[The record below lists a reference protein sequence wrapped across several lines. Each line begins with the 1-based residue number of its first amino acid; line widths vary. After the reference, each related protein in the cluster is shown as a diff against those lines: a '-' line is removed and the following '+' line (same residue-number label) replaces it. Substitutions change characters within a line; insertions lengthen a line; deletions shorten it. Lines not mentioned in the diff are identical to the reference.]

1 MISISYN
8 MKYNDHSLME
18 EAYSQIFEKTKE
30 TETHEIVEEG
40 MWDQI
45 KGAGAG
51 ALKGVKRGYEKF
63 VDPETTSFGDVGK
76 EISKG
81 FKGGRS
87 SSVVKAHVQK
97 LDAEIDDFINDLKK
111 VGNVTEDSISN
122 YDQASQFLKGVIRK
136 LAKTSGSGQVS
147 VTSLKGALGQAGFLD
162 KPERSAGGKFAKRN
176 PSDTRERA
184 DIRI

>member
-1 MISISYN
+1 
-8 MKYNDHSLME
+8 ME
-18 EAYSQIFEKTKE
+18 EAYSQIFENTKE
-30 TETHEIVEEG
+30 TPEIVEEG
-40 MWDQI
+40 LWDQI
-45 KGAGAG
+45 KGTGAG
-51 ALKGVKRGYEKF
+51 IVKGAKRGYDSF
-63 VDPETTSFGDVGK
+63 VDPETKSFGDVGK
-76 EISKG
+76 EISTG

-87 SSVVKAHVQK
+87 SSVVKSHVEK
-97 LDAEIDDFINDLKK
+97 LYAQIDDFINDLKK
-111 VGNVTEDSISN
+111 VGNVTENSLAN

-136 LAKTSGSGQVS
+136 LAKTSGTGQVS

>member
-1 MISISYN
+1 

-18 EAYSQIFEKTKE
+18 EAYSQIFENTKE
-30 TETHEIVEEG
+30 TPEIVEEG
-40 MWDQI
+40 LWDQI
-45 KGAGAG
+45 KGTGAG
-51 ALKGVKRGYEKF
+51 IVKGAKRGYDSF
-63 VDPETTSFGDVGK
+63 VDPETKSFGDVGK
-76 EISKG
+76 EISTG

-87 SSVVKAHVQK
+87 SSVVKSHVEK
-97 LDAEIDDFINDLKK
+97 LDAQIDDFINDLKK
-111 VGNVTEDSISN
+111 VGNVTENSLAN

-136 LAKTSGSGQVS
+136 LAKTSGTGQVS

>member
-1 MISISYN
+1 
-8 MKYNDHSLME
+8 MKYKDHDLME
-18 EAYSQIFEKTKE
+18 EAYSQIFETSKE
-30 TETHEIVEEG
+30 TPEVVEEG
-40 MWDQI
+40 MWDRI
-45 KGAGAG
+45 KGTGSG
-51 ALKGVKRGYEKF
+51 ILKGAQRGYEKF

-87 SSVVKAHVQK
+87 STVVKSHVEK
-97 LDAEIDDFINDLKK
+97 LFSQIDDFIEDLKK
-111 VGNVTEDSISN
+111 VGNVTQNSIEN
-122 YDQASQFLKGVIRK
+122 YDQASQFLKGVVKK
-136 LAKTSGSGQVS
+136 LAKTSGTGQVS

-176 PSDTRERA
+176 PDDTRERA

>member
-1 MISISYN
+1 

-18 EAYSQIFEKTKE
+18 EAYSQIFENTKE
-30 TETHEIVEEG
+30 TPEIVEEG
-40 MWDQI
+40 LWDQI
-45 KGAGAG
+45 KGTGAG
-51 ALKGVKRGYEKF
+51 IVKGAKRGYDSF
-63 VDPETTSFGDVGK
+63 VDPETKSFGDVGK
-76 EISKG
+76 EISTG

-87 SSVVKAHVQK
+87 SSVVKSHVEK
-97 LDAEIDDFINDLKK
+97 LYAQIDDFINDLKK
-111 VGNVTEDSISN
+111 VGNVTENSLAN

-136 LAKTSGSGQVS
+136 LAKTSGTGQVS